1 MSEEFQHRTYLT
13 KTLVWTRSKPTKTR
27 VDAASLY
34 INRNVRGTLVVENVR
49 TPTSLSGLRFLIQ
62 TTTNIFCHFLMS
74 GSKCTRLSGALVKQ
88 LLDSV
93 DSILFDCDGVIWRG
107 DQAIPGAPQVINLL
121 KEHGKKVFFVT
132 NNSTKTRKM
141 YADKM
146 STMGFNVT
154 EEEVFGTAYCCAMY
168 LKSVCK
174 LEGKV
179 YLIGSNAMRHELE
192 TVGIQ
197 QTGLGPDHISGKQID
212 WASVPLDPEV
222 KAVVVGFDEHFS
234 YMKLNRALQ
243 YLMQQDC
250 LFVGTNRDTRLPLE
264 GGKAVPGTGC
274 LLQAVETTAQ
284 RQAQTVGKPNH
295 FMFDCVVSQFGVERD
310 RCLMVGDRL
319 DTDIMLGSNCGL
331 KTLLTLTGVS
341 TVADAEAHQQSGSV
355 ERQGMVPDYYVE
367 SIADLLPALQG

>member
-1 MSEEFQHRTYLT
+1 
-13 KTLVWTRSKPTKTR
+13 
-27 VDAASLY
+27 
-34 INRNVRGTLVVENVR
+34 
-49 TPTSLSGLRFLIQ
+49 
-62 TTTNIFCHFLMS
+62 MS
-74 GSKCTRLSGALVKQ
+74 GSKCTRLSGSLVKP

-93 DSILFDCDGVIWRG
+93 DSVLFDCDGVIWRG
-107 DQAIPGAPQVINLL
+107 DQAVPGAPEVINLL
-121 KEHGKKVFFVT
+121 QERGKKVFFLT

-146 STMGFNVT
+146 STLGFSVS
-154 EEEVFGTAYCCAMY
+154 EEEVFGTAYCCAVY
-168 LKSVCK
+168 LKTVCK
-174 LEGKV
+174 LAGKV
-179 YLIGSNAMRHELE
+179 FLMGSNAMKQELE
-192 TVGIQ
+192 AVGIP
-197 QTGLGPDHISGKQID
+197 QTGVGPDHISGKQID
-212 WASVPLDPEV
+212 WANVPLDPEV

-243 YLMQQDC
+243 YLIRQEC

-274 LLQAVETTAQ
+274 LLQAVETAAQ

-295 FMFDCVVSQFGVERD
+295 FMFDCVASQFGVERE

-341 TVADAEAHQQSGSV
+341 TLADAEDHLKSGCE
-355 ERQGMVPDYYVE
+355 ERRGMVPDFYVE
-367 SIADLLPALQG
+367 SIADLLPALRG

>member
-1 MSEEFQHRTYLT
+1 
-13 KTLVWTRSKPTKTR
+13 
-27 VDAASLY
+27 
-34 INRNVRGTLVVENVR
+34 
-49 TPTSLSGLRFLIQ
+49 
-62 TTTNIFCHFLMS
+62 MS
-74 GSKCTRLSGALVKQ
+74 GTKCTRLSGSLVKQ
-88 LLDSV
+88 VLDSV
-93 DSILFDCDGVIWRG
+93 DSVLFDCDGVIWRG
-107 DQAIPGAPQVINLL
+107 DQAITGAPQVINLL

-132 NNSTKTRKM
+132 NNSSKTRKM

-146 STMGFNVT
+146 TSLGFTVR

-168 LKSVCK
+168 LKTVCK

-179 YLIGSNAMRHELE
+179 YLLGSNAMKQELE
-192 TVGIQ
+192 AVGIQ
-197 QTGLGPDHISGKQID
+197 QIGVGPDHVFGKQNE

-243 YLMQQDC
+243 YLIQKDC
-250 LFVGTNRDTRLPLE
+250 LFVGTNRDNRLPLE

-274 LLQAVETTAQ
+274 LLQAVETAAQ
-284 RQAQTVGKPNH
+284 RRAQTVGKPCH
-295 FMFDCVVSQFGVERD
+295 FMFDCLASKFDVDRD

-319 DTDIMLGSNCGL
+319 DTDILLGSNCGL

-341 TVADAEAHQQSGSV
+341 TMEEAEAHWESGCT
-355 ERQGMVPDYYVE
+355 ERKGMVPDYYVE

>member
-1 MSEEFQHRTYLT
+1 MS
-13 KTLVWTRSKPTKTR
+13 V
-27 VDAASLY
+27 
-34 INRNVRGTLVVENVR
+34 
-49 TPTSLSGLRFLIQ
+49 
-62 TTTNIFCHFLMS
+62 
-74 GSKCTRLSGALVKQ
+74 SKCTRLSGALVKQ

-121 KEHGKKVFFVT
+121 KENGKRVFFVT
-132 NNSTKTRKM
+132 NNSTKSRKM

-146 STMGFNVT
+146 TALGFDVT
-154 EEEVFGTAYCCAMY
+154 EDEVFGTAYCCAMY
-168 LKSVCK
+168 LKTVCK

-179 YLIGSNAMRHELE
+179 YLIGSNAMRQELE
-192 TVGIQ
+192 AVGIQ
-197 QTGLGPDHISGKQID
+197 QTGVGPDHICGKPID
-212 WASVPLDPEV
+212 WANVPLDPEV

-234 YMKLNRALQ
+234 YMKLNRAMQ
-243 YLMQQDC
+243 YLTQQGC

-274 LLQAVETTAQ
+274 LLQAVETAAQ
-284 RQAQTVGKPNH
+284 REAQTVGKPNH
-295 FMFDCVVSQFGVERD
+295 FMFDCVASQFGVKAD

-319 DTDIMLGSNCGL
+319 DTDILLGSNCGL

-341 TVADAEAHQQSGSV
+341 TVADAEAHQKSGCP